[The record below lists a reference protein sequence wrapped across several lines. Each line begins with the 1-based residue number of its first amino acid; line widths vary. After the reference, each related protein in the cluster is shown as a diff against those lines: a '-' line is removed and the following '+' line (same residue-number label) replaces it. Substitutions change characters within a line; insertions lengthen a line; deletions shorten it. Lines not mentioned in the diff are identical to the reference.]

1 MSEVLGLLKR
11 RHWQGGGGCLEAC
24 VHEQAGWCISTAQ
37 HLGGREKDQEFKGN
51 LSFAVNLRPAGLW
64 GGGGER
70 FLIRTYHSLNS
81 VQDCFNLL
89 LQNGELYS
97 DSWLKETRV
106 NY

>member
-1 MSEVLGLLKR
+1 MSEMLGLLKR

-24 VHEQAGWCISTAQ
+24 VREQTGWCISTAQ

-81 VQDCFNLL
+81 VQIVLTFSYKM
-89 LQNGELYS
+89 E
-97 DSWLKETRV
+97 
-106 NY
+106 NYIRTLGSKKQG